1 MSGNIPSSLPMKVQ
15 VPVYGVAFFSNSVPD
30 LVLVVL
36 QLWLVKLGAPYFM
49 IGIVFG
55 ARYVGPL
62 LFAIHGGAMMDR
74 LGTQKVIIFFGLIMV
89 LIPFVYPFAPWFFA
103 IILIQ
108 IVSGLADSFGWIG
121 AQTLTGQILHGNPT
135 YTGRLIFAT
144 RVGTFVGPPIAGAAW
159 DIFGPW
165 GGFTALSFWGM
176 GLLYSAAI
184 LPKGAS
190 SQPVS
195 PHEPFL
201 RSVTPRITDYVSAFR
216 LFGIPVIS
224 VVLMITVIRQFGSGM
239 QSTFYA
245 VYLQGIGMSGTLIG
259 ILVSATGLMGI
270 AALGSGW
277 LARKF
282 DEFKLL
288 VITTLISI
296 LAIAVVPLFT
306 DFVPLFLASCIR
318 GAVLAISVVI
328 IVSLI
333 ARSVGLDV
341 QGMAMGLRMTCNQ
354 TANVLVPIV
363 MGFLAHYFGLETAF
377 YIVGLVGIL
386 LSALIGFLARR
397 TEVPRI

>member
-1 MSGNIPSSLPMKVQ
+1 MSRNIHTTLPMKVQ

-74 LGTQKVIIFFGLIMV
+74 LGTQKVIIVFSLIMV
-89 LIPFVYPFAPWFFA
+89 LIPFVYPIAPWIFA

-108 IVSGLADSFGWIG
+108 LISGLADSFGWIG
-121 AQTLTGQILHGNPT
+121 AQALTGQILHGIPT
-135 YTGRLIFAT
+135 YTGRLIFST
-144 RVGTFVGPPIAGAAW
+144 RVGTFVGPPFAGAAW

-165 GGFTALSFWGM
+165 GGFSALSLWGL
-176 GLLYSAAI
+176 GLLYSAII
-184 LPKGAS
+184 LPKIGVS
-190 SQPVS
+190 EPVS
-195 PHEPFL
+195 PPEPFL
-201 RSVTPRITDYVSAFR
+201 KSITPRITDYVSAFK
-216 LFGIPVIS
+216 LFSIPLIS

-245 VYLQGIGMSGTLIG
+245 VYLHGIGMSGTLIG

-282 DEFKLL
+282 NEFKLL

-296 LAIAVVPLFT
+296 LAIAVVPHFS

-377 YIVGLVGIL
+377 YIVGLIGIFL
-386 LSALIGFLARR
+386 LALVAVLARG
-397 TEVPRI
+397 TKVPRI

>member
-1 MSGNIPSSLPMKVQ
+1 
-15 VPVYGVAFFSNSVPD
+15 
-30 LVLVVL
+30 
-36 QLWLVKLGAPYFM
+36 
-49 IGIVFG
+49 
-55 ARYVGPL
+55 
-62 LFAIHGGAMMDR
+62 
-74 LGTQKVIIFFGLIMV
+74 
-89 LIPFVYPFAPWFFA
+89 
-103 IILIQ
+103 
-108 IVSGLADSFGWIG
+108 
-121 AQTLTGQILHGNPT
+121 
-135 YTGRLIFAT
+135 
-144 RVGTFVGPPIAGAAW
+144 
-159 DIFGPW
+159 
-165 GGFTALSFWGM
+165 
-176 GLLYSAAI
+176 
-184 LPKGAS
+184 
-190 SQPVS
+190 
-195 PHEPFL
+195 
-201 RSVTPRITDYVSAFR
+201 
-216 LFGIPVIS
+216 
-224 VVLMITVIRQFGSGM
+224 
-239 QSTFYA
+239 
-245 VYLQGIGMSGTLIG
+245 MSGTLIG

-282 DEFKLL
+282 NEFKLL

-386 LSALIGFLARR
+386 LSALIAFLARG